1 MKITKAILDDKVS
14 MHEKDVTHDLTFR
27 EYIRALEDEFE
38 LNNEDIDNMTD
49 EELNKYDEWLWELT
63 LK

>member
-1 MKITKAILDDKVS
+1 MQITKSILDDKVS
-14 MHEKDVTHDLTFR
+14 KHEEDVTHDLTFR
-27 EYIRALEDEFE
+27 EYIRELENEFE
-38 LNNEDIDNMTD
+38 LENEDLDNMTD